1 MAWVSA
7 PNIEHAALE
16 HAPPRFSFVFAGTA
30 AASIEAFLEAERG
43 QLPLWFVAA
52 FASGIAAWL
61 WLPGPTQWAA
71 FIAFALAVALAG
83 IAWGQGRLGRLL
95 LIGGLALGA
104 GCGLIW
110 GRSALVAAPRLERPL
125 IAVLDARIEKVEHLV
140 AKDDLRLTLASTAE
154 VPRLR
159 VSLPA
164 KDAPDGLAKG
174 ARIRVKARVQP
185 PPPMP
190 LPGGHDFARDAWFAG
205 RGGVGRTI
213 GPITVVEPTTNSGL
227 DAIRDRLG
235 AHVRASLP
243 GSAGGVAV
251 ALAVGDQA
259 GVGEEDAEAM
269 RRSGLTHLL
278 SVSGLHIAAAVGA
291 AMLLSLRLMALSE
304 RLALRFNLV
313 LVAAVFGALAGVA
326 YTLLTG
332 MQVPTMRACIAALLV
347 LGGVALGR
355 EAISLRLV
363 AVGAL
368 LVLLF
373 RPEALA
379 GASFQFSF
387 AAVTSIIVLHQS
399 RWAREIL
406 HLREEG
412 WPKRL
417 MRAVLGLLLTGLVVE
432 FALMPFVLY
441 HFHKAGL
448 YGVAANMI
456 AIPLTTFVVMPLEAL
471 ALLFDSIGL
480 GAPFW
485 AATGWS
491 IDLILDLAHQVA
503 GAKGAVA
510 MLPTMPRWAFAA
522 LVFGGLWIALWRGKV
537 RRWAALPMVVG
548 AAGAVAAPIPDLLV
562 TGDGQH
568 LAIVRPD
575 GVPVLLRAKSG
586 DFVRGMMSEAAA
598 FDGDPLALEEQSF
611 AHCTRDACVADV
623 IRDGRAWRLLAI
635 RSRDRID
642 WKLLTAAC
650 RDADIVVAS
659 RRLPQ
664 GCTPRWLKLDRAALA
679 QSGGIALYLKDEP
692 HFATVSGRLGEHP
705 WRQAPASP
713 SAVSSALHTA
723 SSLPP
728 GSMKW
733 KRRPPGKE

>member
-1 MAWVSA
+1 MALVSA
-7 PNIEHAALE
+7 PNIEDAALE
-16 HAPPRFSFVFAGTA
+16 HARLRFSNGLAQRLDA
-30 AASIEAFLEAERG
+30 RMEAFLEAERG

-61 WLPGPTQWAA
+61 WLPGPAQWSA
-71 FIAFALAVALAG
+71 FLLVALG
-83 IAWGQGRLGRLL
+83 IAVGGVAWGQGRLGRALL
-95 LIGGLALGA
+95 LGGLALAA
-104 GCGLIW
+104 GSALIW
-110 GRSALVAAPRLERPL
+110 ARSAFVAAPRLERPA
-125 IAVLDARIEKVEHLV
+125 IALLDARVERVEQLV
-140 AKDDLRLTLASTAE
+140 AREDVRVTLAPAGQW
-154 VPRLR
+154 PRLR
-159 VSLPA
+159 VTLPA
-164 KDAPDGLAKG
+164 KDAPDGLGPG

-185 PPPMP
+185 PPAMP
-190 LPGGHDFARDAWFAG
+190 LPGGHDFARDAWFEG
-205 RGGVGRTI
+205 RGGAGRAI
-213 GPITVVEPTTNSGL
+213 GPVELVEPSTGGGL
-227 DAIRDRLG
+227 DALRDRLG

-251 ALAVGDQA
+251 ALATGDQA
-259 GVGEEDAEAM
+259 GVSEEDAEAM

-313 LVAAVFGALAGVA
+313 LVAAGVGALAGVA

-379 GASFQFSF
+379 GASFQLSF
-387 AAVTSIIVLHQS
+387 AAVTAIIVLHQAK
-399 RWAREIL
+399 WAREL
-406 HLREEG
+406 LSVREEG
-412 WPKRL
+412 WPQRL
-417 MRAVLGLLLTGLVVE
+417 LRGLLGLLLTGLVVE
-432 FALMPFVLY
+432 LALIPFALY

-448 YGVAANMI
+448 YGVAANLI
-456 AIPLTTFVVMPLEAL
+456 AIPLTTFVVMPLEAM
-471 ALLFDSIGL
+471 ALLFDGIGL
-480 GAPFW
+480 GAPLW

-491 IDLILDLAHQVA
+491 IDLILGLAHRVA
-503 GAKGAVA
+503 DATGAVA
-510 MLPTMPRWAFAA
+510 MLPTIPRWAFAA

-537 RRWAALPMVVG
+537 RHWAVVPLLFG
-548 AAGAVAAPIPDLLV
+548 AAGAVSAPVPDLLV
-562 TGDGQH
+562 TGDGEH

-575 GVPVLLRAKSG
+575 GVPVLLRARSG
-586 DFVRGMMSEAAA
+586 DFVRGMMGEASA
-598 FDGDPLALEEQSF
+598 FDGDPLALEDQRF
-611 AHCTRDACVADV
+611 ARCTRDACVADV
-623 IRDGRAWRLLAI
+623 VRDGRAWRLLAI

-642 WKLLTAAC
+642 WVSLTAAC

-659 RRLPQ
+659 RRLPR
-664 GCTPRWLKLDRAALA
+664 GCTPRWLKLDRSALA
-679 QSGGIALYLKDEP
+679 HSGGVALYLKDDPRLESVG
-692 HFATVSGRLGEHP
+692 ARLGRHP
-705 WRQAPASP
+705 WSQAPAS
-713 SAVSSALHTA
+713 SLLHTA
-723 SSLPP
+723 SSFPP

>member
-1 MAWVSA
+1 MARVSA
-7 PNIEHAALE
+7 PNIEDAPLE
-16 HAPPRFSFVFAGTA
+16 HARLRFSFAVARRA
-30 AASIEAFLEAERG
+30 ESRVEAFLEAERG

-61 WLPGPTQWAA
+61 WLPGPGQWRA
-71 FIAFALAVALAG
+71 FIIMTLGMALGG
-83 IAWGQGRLGRLL
+83 IAWGQGRFGRAL

-110 GRSALVAAPRLERPL
+110 GRSAWVAAPRLERPV
-125 IAVLDARIEKVEHLV
+125 IGVIEARVERIEQLV
-140 AKDDLRLTLASTAE
+140 AKDDVRLTLAPTRNM
-154 VPRLR
+154 PRLR

-164 KDAPDGLAKG
+164 KDAPAGLGKG

-190 LPGGHDFARDAWFAG
+190 LPGGHDFARDAWFAA
-205 RGGVGRTI
+205 RGGVGRAI
-213 GPITVVEPTTNSGL
+213 GPIELVEPATGGGL
-227 DAIRDRLG
+227 DAVRDRLG

-259 GVGEEDAEAM
+259 GVSEEDAEAM

-291 AMLLSLRLMALSE
+291 AMLVSLRLLALSE

-313 LVAAVFGALAGVA
+313 LVAAAIGALAGVA

-368 LVLLF
+368 LVLMF

-379 GASFQFSF
+379 GASFQLSF

-399 RWAREIL
+399 RWARDL
-406 HLREEG
+406 LGVREEG
-412 WPKRL
+412 WPQRL
-417 MRAVLGLLLTGLVVE
+417 LRGLLGLLLTGLVVE
-432 FALMPFVLY
+432 LALIPFALY

-471 ALLFDSIGL
+471 ALLLDSVGL
-480 GAPFW
+480 GAPW
-485 AATGWS
+485 WTATGWS
-491 IDLILDLAHQVA
+491 IDLILALAHRVA
-503 GAKGAVA
+503 DAKGAVA

-537 RRWAALPMVVG
+537 RRWAVVPLLIG
-548 AAGAVAAPIPDLLV
+548 AAGAVTAPIPDLLI
-562 TGDGQH
+562 TGDGEH

-575 GVPVLLRAKSG
+575 GVPVLLRAGSG

-598 FDGDPLALEEQSF
+598 FDGDPLALEEQGF
-611 AHCTRDACVADV
+611 ARCTRDACLADIV
-623 IRDGRAWRLLAI
+623 RDGRAWRLLAI
-635 RSRDRID
+635 RSRDRIE
-642 WKLLTAAC
+642 WRTLTAAC

-659 RRLPQ
+659 RRLPL
-664 GCTPRWLKLDRAALA
+664 GCTPRWLKLDRPTLA
-679 QSGGIALYLKDEP
+679 HSGGVALYLTDRP
-692 HFATVSGRLGEHP
+692 HLASVAARLGQKP
-705 WRQAPASP
+705 WRQVPA
-713 SAVSSALHTA
+713 ASALHTA

>member
-1 MAWVSA
+1 M
-7 PNIEHAALE
+7 LE
-16 HAPPRFSFVFAGTA
+16 HARPRFSFAFAQRA
-30 AASIEAFLEAERG
+30 VVRIELFLEAERG

-61 WLPGPTQWAA
+61 WLPGPSQWGA
-71 FIAFALAVALAG
+71 FIVFALAITLGG
-83 IAWGQGRLGRLL
+83 IAWGQGRLGRALMV
-95 LIGGLALGA
+95 GGLALGM

-110 GRSALVAAPRLERPL
+110 GRSAWVAAPRLERPV
-125 IAVLDARIEKVEHLV
+125 IALLDARVEKVEHLV
-140 AKDDLRLTLASTAE
+140 AREDLRLTLAPAGAM
-154 VPRLR
+154 PRLR
-159 VSLPA
+159 VSLPT
-164 KDAPDGLAKG
+164 KDAPKGLGKG
-174 ARIRVKARVQP
+174 ARITVKARVQP

-190 LPGGHDFARDAWFAG
+190 LPGGHDFARDAWFAS

-213 GPITVVEPTTNSGL
+213 GPITLVEPATGGDL
-227 DAIRDRLG
+227 DAVRHRLG

-259 GVGEEDAEAM
+259 GVSAEDAEAM

-313 LVAAVFGALAGVA
+313 LVAAIFGAFAGVA

-379 GASFQFSF
+379 GASFQLSF

-399 RWAREIL
+399 RWARNL
-406 HLREEG
+406 LGLREEG
-412 WPKRL
+412 WP
-417 MRAVLGLLLTGLVVE
+417 MRIMRGFLGLLLTGLVVE
-432 FALMPFVLY
+432 FALIPFALY

-448 YGVAANMI
+448 YGVAANLI

-471 ALLFDSIGL
+471 ALIFDSVGL
-480 GAPFW
+480 GAPLW
-485 AATGWS
+485 TATGWS
-491 IDLILDLAHQVA
+491 IDLILGLAHVVA
-503 GAKGAVA
+503 GAEGAVA
-510 MLPTMPRWAFAA
+510 MLPTMPRWAFGS
-522 LVFGGLWIALWRGKV
+522 LVFAGLWVALWRGKV
-537 RRWAALPMVVG
+537 RRWAVLPLVLG
-548 AAGAVAAPIPDLLV
+548 AAGAVTAPVPDLLV

-598 FDGDPLALEEQSF
+598 FDGDPQALEEQSF
-611 AHCTRDACVADV
+611 ARCTRDACVADI

-642 WKLLTAAC
+642 WTTLTSAC

-659 RRLPQ
+659 RGLPR
-664 GCTPRWLKLDRAALA
+664 GCTPRWLKLDRYALA
-679 QSGGIALYLKDEP
+679 QSGGVALYLANQPRLES
-692 HFATVSGRLGEHP
+692 VSARLGNHP
-705 WRQAPASP
+705 WRQM
-713 SAVSSALHTA
+713 
-723 SSLPP
+723 P
-728 GSMKW
+728 GNADLTRAKTNI
-733 KRRPPGKE
+733 PGKLR

>member
-1 MAWVSA
+1 M
-7 PNIEHAALE
+7 
-16 HAPPRFSFVFAGTA
+16 
-30 AASIEAFLEAERG
+30 
-43 QLPLWFVAA
+43 
-52 FASGIAAWL
+52 
-61 WLPGPTQWAA
+61 
-71 FIAFALAVALAG
+71 
-83 IAWGQGRLGRLL
+83 
-95 LIGGLALGA
+95 
-104 GCGLIW
+104 
-110 GRSALVAAPRLERPL
+110 
-125 IAVLDARIEKVEHLV
+125 
-140 AKDDLRLTLASTAE
+140 
-154 VPRLR
+154 
-159 VSLPA
+159 
-164 KDAPDGLAKG
+164 
-174 ARIRVKARVQP
+174 
-185 PPPMP
+185 
-190 LPGGHDFARDAWFAG
+190 
-205 RGGVGRTI
+205 
-213 GPITVVEPTTNSGL
+213 
-227 DAIRDRLG
+227 
-235 AHVRASLP
+235 
-243 GSAGGVAV
+243 

-313 LVAAVFGALAGVA
+313 LVAAAIGALAGVA

-379 GASFQFSF
+379 GASFQLSF

-399 RWAREIL
+399 RWARDL
-406 HLREEG
+406 LGVREEG
-412 WPKRL
+412 WPQRFL
-417 MRAVLGLLLTGLVVE
+417 RALLGLLLTGLVVE
-432 FALMPFVLY
+432 LALIPFALY

-471 ALLFDSIGL
+471 ALLFDSVGL
-480 GAPFW
+480 GGPLW
-485 AATGWS
+485 TATGWS
-491 IDLILDLAHQVA
+491 IDLILALAHRVA
-503 GAKGAVA
+503 DAKGAVA

-522 LVFGGLWIALWRGKV
+522 LVLAGLWIALWRGPV
-537 RRWAALPMVVG
+537 RRWAVVPLLVGVAG
-548 AAGAVAAPIPDLLV
+548 AATAPVPDLLV
-562 TGDGQH
+562 TGDGEH

-598 FDGDPLALEEQSF
+598 FDGEPLALEEQGF
-611 AHCTRDACVADV
+611 ARCTRDACVADI

-642 WKLLTAAC
+642 WRILTAAC
-650 RDADIVVAS
+650 RNADIVVAS
-659 RRLPQ
+659 RRLPL
-664 GCTPRWLKLDRAALA
+664 GCTPRWLKLDRPALA
-679 QSGGIALYLKDEP
+679 RSGGLALYLTDRP
-692 HFATVSGRLGEHP
+692 HFASVGDRLGQKP
-705 WRQAPASP
+705 WRQAPAAFASSSP
-713 SAVSSALHTA
+713 ASALHTA
-723 SSLPP
+723 SSFPP

>member
-1 MAWVSA
+1 MSA
-7 PNIEHAALE
+7 PNIEDAPLE
-16 HAPPRFSFVFAGTA
+16 HAPARFSFAFLRPADA
-30 AASIEAFLEAERG
+30 RIEAFLEAERG

-61 WLPGPTQWAA
+61 WLPGPAQWSA
-71 FIAFALAVALAG
+71 FIVLALGIALSG
-83 IAWGQGRLGRLL
+83 IAWGQGRLGRAL
-95 LIGGLALGA
+95 LIGGLALAA

-110 GRSALVAAPRLERPL
+110 GRSAWVAAPRLERPV
-125 IAVLDARIEKVEHLV
+125 IAVIEARVERVEQLV
-140 AKDDLRLTLASTAE
+140 AKEDIRLTLAPAGE
-154 VPRLR
+154 MPRLR
-159 VSLPA
+159 MSLPA
-164 KDAPDGLAKG
+164 KDAPKGLGPG

-190 LPGGHDFARDAWFAG
+190 LPGGHDFARDAWFAQ
-205 RGGVGRTI
+205 RGGVGRAI
-213 GPITVVEPTTNSGL
+213 GPIELIAPATGGGL
-227 DAIRDRLG
+227 DAVRDRLG

-259 GVGEEDAEAM
+259 GVSEEDAEAM

-313 LVAAVFGALAGVA
+313 LVAAGVGALAGVA

-347 LGGVALGR
+347 LGGIALGR

-379 GASFQFSF
+379 GASFQLSF

-399 RWAREIL
+399 RWARDL
-406 HLREEG
+406 LGVREEG
-412 WPKRL
+412 WPQRL
-417 MRAVLGLLLTGLVVE
+417 LRGLLGLLLTGLAVE
-432 FALMPFVLY
+432 LALIPFALY

-480 GAPFW
+480 GAPLW
-485 AATGWS
+485 TATGWS
-491 IDLILDLAHQVA
+491 IDLILGLAHRVA
-503 GAKGAVA
+503 DAKGAVA

-522 LVFGGLWIALWRGKV
+522 LVLGGLWIALWRGPV
-537 RRWAALPMVVG
+537 RRWAVVPLVIGVAG
-548 AAGAVAAPIPDLLV
+548 AATAPIPDLLI
-562 TGDGQH
+562 TGDGEH

-575 GVPVLLRAKSG
+575 GVPVLLRARSG

-598 FDGDPLALEEQSF
+598 FDGDPLALEEQGF
-611 AHCTRDACVADV
+611 ARCTRDACLADIV
-623 IRDGRAWRLLAI
+623 RDGRAWRLLAI

-642 WKLLTAAC
+642 WRTLTTAC
-650 RDADIVVAS
+650 HDADIVVAS
-659 RRLPQ
+659 RRLPL
-664 GCTPRWLKLDRAALA
+664 GCTPRWLKLDRPALA
-679 QSGGIALYLKDEP
+679 QSGGVALYLKNQP
-692 HFATVSGRLGEHP
+692 RLASVASRLGQHP
-705 WRQAPASP
+705 WRQAPA
-713 SAVSSALHTA
+713 SSALHTA